1 MLNLGDY
8 FVTTKGGFCPLR
20 IEEYSKSFDKVFVF
34 CLGNKSIKKFNN
46 NTTIYSGNILK
57 WIYYFIKIPKKNIEF
72 IKIQDLY
79 VGGGLGALFSIFLK
93 VPLVMRCG
101 GEWKYKNN
109 SVINII
115 KNFIGWISRKIIFLK
130 ISKIVFNSKYVQ
142 RKVLYKKDIN
152 SSVVYN
158 GVDLKKFYPKKKLL
172 TKKPGKLIYVGR
184 VRYDKGL
191 TYLRDA
197 MKKLNNYNLT
207 VIGKG
212 PLIEEL
218 NNEKN
223 IKCLGRIE
231 HDNIPDKLR
240 EHDMFVLPTLPESSE
255 SFPSALIEAIAC
267 GLPVVATDVAGIS
280 EIIQKDKLIKA
291 YSSEKIIERI
301 KKPAKINKIKLDA
314 KTQLK
319 RLRKEL
325 FGK

>member
-20 IEEYSKSFDKVFVF
+20 IEAYSKGFDKVFVF

-46 NTTIYSGNILK
+46 NTTIYSGNIIK
-57 WIYYFIKIPKKNIEF
+57 WLYYFLKIPKKNIKV
-72 IKIQDLY
+72 IKIQDLF
-79 VGGGLGALFSIFLK
+79 VGGCLGAIFSIFLK

-109 SVINII
+109 SIINII
-115 KNFIGWISRKIIFLK
+115 KNFIGWISRKVIFLR
-130 ISKIVFNSKYVQ
+130 ISRIVFNSNYLQ
-142 RKVLYKKDIN
+142 RKVLYKKNIN

-158 GVDLKKFYPKKKLL
+158 GVDLKKFYPKKKLS
-172 TKKPGKLIYVGR
+172 KEPVKLIYVGR

-197 MKKLNNYNLT
+197 MKKLNNYTLT
-207 VIGKG
+207 VIGTG

-223 IKCLGRIE
+223 IKCLGRVK
-231 HDNIPDKLR
+231 HDNIPKKLR
-240 EHDMFVLPTLPESSE
+240 EHDIFIFPTLPESSE

-280 EIIQKDKLIKA
+280 EIVPKDKLIKP
-291 YSSEKIIERI
+291 YSSIEIIERI
-301 KKPAKINKIKLDA
+301 KKPTKINKIKLDA
-314 KTQLK
+314 TTQLK
-319 RLRKEL
+319 KLRKEL
-325 FGK
+325 FGN